1 MKLKIDPEAAETVQ
15 TTTALLGFLRD
26 KLAASEQALRAQ
38 ELAEACGWRLV
49 TSESW
54 RSAGCKMTKLRRL
67 WVAKKE
73 GRIAEKH
80 RIEVAMFRALIAA
93 QKTLLGYKCKAC
105 ATVRPANWFIYE
117 IDSDSDGECLRPCC
131 AMCARENSLSSDE
144 YAPWC
149 S

>member
-38 ELAEACGWRLV
+38 ELAEACWRGG
-49 TSESW
+49 TSGSW

-73 GRIAEKH
+73 G
-80 RIEVAMFRALIAA
+80 
-93 QKTLLGYKCKAC
+93 
-105 ATVRPANWFIYE
+105 
-117 IDSDSDGECLRPCC
+117 
-131 AMCARENSLSSDE
+131 
-144 YAPWC
+144 
-149 S
+149 